1 MLMYVNI
8 LSVALESS
16 GIPQPYYNSI
26 PCQFEQTFHR
36 LSTHSTYYVSVRLKS
51 SMEEQLKTI

>member
-26 PCQFEQTFHR
+26 PCQFKQTFHR
-36 LSTHSTYYVSVRLKS
+36 LSTHSTYYASVRLKS
-51 SMEEQLKTI
+51 SLEEQIKTI